1 MFDRKSLKTVVG
13 KTADF
18 GELAKDCVAFANVR
32 GGHLH
37 IGIEDGQ
44 VFPPAD
50 QRVPQGLQDKVRRR
64 INELTINV
72 ALAAEVCTADNGG
85 EYIDLRIF
93 PSASTIASTTDG
105 SYYYRDDDQSRPLLP
120 DELSRLLTDK
130 PSFCWE
136 TKVSMN
142 YHYSNADQTKTKTLC
157 VSLRESDR
165 VSDFVKEKSDVELL
179 EYYNLI
185 DEQGRLTNLG
195 VLWIGNRMQRS
206 KLLYSPVVQYIKYDD
221 EGKKLSKMVWDDY
234 ELNPEE
240 LMSKIWE
247 SVPEWKE
254 SNEVSDGLWRK
265 SIPCYDEKVVR
276 EVLCNALMHRPYTTR
291 GDIFI
296 NMYPDR
302 MEVVNPGLFPIGVTP
317 KNILQK
323 TIKRNE
329 HLARLCFALHL
340 MEGEG
345 SGYDLMY
352 ETLLT
357 AGKAVPI
364 PTEGEDSVH
373 VVIKRKILHNETA
386 KLCEYIE
393 NSFEGIFQKNKI
405 AIGLILAYG
414 KMSLSEL
421 QRDLQLKTPDRLYEY
436 VQALVDNG
444 LLVTQ
449 GRGRGVKYS
458 ISPIVINN
466 SKSNIKTTL
475 KTIEPYRLRAL
486 IKEDLKYHP
495 KSLWSDVA
503 ERLPDVNKEELQRM
517 IRQMAK
523 SGEINADEG
532 RKFRRYW

>member
-1 MFDRKSLKTVVG
+1 MEKCIVGYTTGVYDMFHI
-13 KTADF
+13 
-18 GELAKDCVAFANVR
+18 
-32 GGHLH
+32 GHLN
-37 IGIEDGQ
+37 ILKRAKAQ
-44 VFPPAD
+44 C
-50 QRVPQGLQDKVRRR
+50 DKLIVG
-64 INELTINV
+64 V
-72 ALAAEVCTADNGG
+72 
-85 EYIDLRIF
+85 
-93 PSASTIASTTDG
+93 TTD
-105 SYYYRDDDQSRPLLP
+105 
-120 DELSRLLTDK
+120 EL
-130 PSFCWE
+130 C
-136 TKVSMN
+136 
-142 YHYSNADQTKTKTLC
+142 Y
-157 VSLRESDR
+157 
-165 VSDFVKEKSDVELL
+165 
-179 EYYNLI
+179 
-185 DEQGRLTNLG
+185 
-195 VLWIGNRMQRS
+195 QR
-206 KLLYSPVVQYIKYDD
+206 KQKYPV
-221 EGKKLSKMVWDDY
+221 
-234 ELNPEE
+234 
-240 LMSKIWE
+240 
-247 SVPEWKE
+247 
-254 SNEVSDGLWRK
+254 
-265 SIPCYDEKVVR
+265 
-276 EVLCNALMHRPYTTR
+276 
-291 GDIFI
+291 I
-296 NMYPDR
+296 NQDDR

-345 SGYDLMY
+345 SGYDLMC

-393 NSFEGIFQKNKI
+393 NSFEGISQKNKI
-405 AIGLILAYG
+405 AIGLILAHG
-414 KMSLSEL
+414 KMSLLDL

-503 ERLPDVNKEELQRM
+503 ERFCRM
-517 IRQMAK
+517 WIRK
-523 SGEINADEG
+523 NFSV
-532 RKFRRYW
+532 